1 MRDDVR
7 RVLVAY
13 DVPSDRRRTRVAK
26 TLLQY
31 GDRIQYSVFVVDAAP
46 AKLLRMRGELEGI
59 IKTDEDSV
67 LLCDVGLLSSVDEH
81 RFSYVGL
88 TRTITP
94 EGPLIARCERS
105 GARRTSG
112 SARNDKT
119 LERQG
124 LGGLS

>member
-7 RVLVAY
+7 RALVAY

-26 TLLQY
+26 KLLNY

-46 AKLLRMRGELEGI
+46 AKIIRMRDELDALIDPE
-59 IKTDEDSV
+59 EDSI
-67 LLCDVGLLSSVDEH
+67 LICDVELLSSVDDK

-94 EGPLIARCERS
+94 DGPLIA
-105 GARRTSG
+105 
-112 SARNDKT
+112 
-119 LERQG
+119 
-124 LGGLS
+124 

>member
-13 DVPSDRRRTRVAK
+13 DIPSDRRRTRVAK
-26 TLLQY
+26 KLSSY

-46 AKLLRMRGELEGI
+46 AKLLRMREELNELVDPE
-59 IKTDEDSV
+59 TDSI
-67 LLCDVGLLSSVDEH
+67 LMCDVGLLATVDEK

-94 EGPLIARCERS
+94 DGPLIA
-105 GARRTSG
+105 
-112 SARNDKT
+112 
-119 LERQG
+119 
-124 LGGLS
+124 

>member
-26 TLLQY
+26 CLLKY

-46 AKLLRMRGELEGI
+46 AKLLRLRGELEALI
-59 IKTDEDSV
+59 DLEEDSV
-67 LLCDVGLLSSVDEH
+67 LLCDVGLLSSVDSKT
-81 RFSYVGL
+81 FSYVGL

-94 EGPLIARCERS
+94 DGPLIA
-105 GARRTSG
+105 
-112 SARNDKT
+112 
-119 LERQG
+119 
-124 LGGLS
+124 